1 MIDRLISRLYGGA
14 DGGISFQYAI
24 VGLSFL
30 LACIVIT
37 MKLIRPALQT
47 YKASK
52 TLENIA
58 TNPKIHWFYGHLK
71 FVSLSND

>member
-14 DGGISFQYAI
+14 DGGISFQYAF

-52 TLENIA
+52 MLESIA